1 MKLVAGLVLAL
12 FLLTACEKGA
22 GEGGTSTIKGVVITE
37 EWNSDFTGTPR
48 DVYPSQEEDVYII
61 YGDDDFYGDHVK
73 TNYNGVYEFKYL
85 RKGTYTIY
93 VYTKDPSI
101 DYDITNQKGLI
112 MREVHISSNNQTV
125 TVDTLYVKK

>member
-1 MKLVAGLVLAL
+1 MKLVAGFVIAL

-22 GEGGTSTIKGVVITE
+22 GEGGTSTIKGVVITQ
-37 EWNSDFTGTPR
+37 EWNGSFTEIR
-48 DVYPSQEEDVYII
+48 DEYPSQEEDVYII

-85 RKGTYTIY
+85 RKGSYTVY
-93 VYTKDPSI
+93 VYTKDASV
-101 DYDITNQKGLI
+101 DYDVTDRKLLIKKEIQIT
-112 MREVHISSNNQTV
+112 RNNQTV

>member
-37 EWNSDFTGTPR
+37 EWDSEFKNR
-48 DVYPSQEEDVYII
+48 NDVYPSQEEDVYII
-61 YGDDDFYGDHVK
+61 YGDDDFFGDDVK

-85 RKGTYTIY
+85 RKGTYTVY
-93 VYTKDPSI
+93 VYTKDPQV
-101 DYDITNQKGLI
+101 DYEISNQKLI
-112 MREVHISSNNQTV
+112 IKKEVRITSNNQTV
-125 TVDTLYVKK
+125 TLDTIVVMK